1 MYDNYLIKYLLDSS
15 EISDYN
21 SMYSTLTLQIET
33 LKSEQYL
40 KL

>member
-1 MYDNYLIKYLLDSS
+1 MYGNYLIKYLLDSS

-21 SMYSTLTLQIET
+21 SMNSTLTLRIET

>member
-21 SMYSTLTLQIET
+21 SMNSTLTLQIET